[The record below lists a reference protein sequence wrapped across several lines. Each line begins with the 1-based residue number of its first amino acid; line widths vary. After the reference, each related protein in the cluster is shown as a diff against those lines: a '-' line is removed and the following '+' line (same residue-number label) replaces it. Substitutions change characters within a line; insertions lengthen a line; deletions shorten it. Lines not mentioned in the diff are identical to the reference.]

1 MSVPLVTVV
10 ASGTANNAYVSLF
23 PPARILMP
31 FVKTCLMVLPSVQT
45 IWKSVT
51 DVVIGPLCASIG
63 RCFSSVSMQLSHDW
77 QLGAQAQMCG
87 CCTTC
92 WCSIKHYCSAHFPVV
107 IVKKTVRRG
116 PVFRNV
122 HWQILTNN
130 NFPTISQGFPIYF
143 YAGIS
148 NTQCRSRQFLL

>member
-1 MSVPLVTVV
+1 MHACVSVPLVTVT
-10 ASGTANNAYVSLF
+10 ASGNANNAYASLF
-23 PPARILMP
+23 PDTRILMP

-51 DVVIGPLCASIG
+51 DVVIGPLCTSIG

-77 QLGAQAQMCG
+77 QLGARAQTCG
-87 CCTTC
+87 LCPTC
-92 WCSIKHYCSAHFPVV
+92 WCNLKHDCSAHFPVV
-107 IVKKTVRRG
+107 IVKKTVRMG

-130 NFPTISQGFPIYF
+130 DFPTISQWFPI
-143 YAGIS
+143 
-148 NTQCRSRQFLL
+148 